1 VDNFVDISPAQAK
14 ILGKSR
20 LSTRCLE
27 KKQICIPIKIK
38 YLAQLFGTGLAFVGN
53 RQASVHVNNF
63 CEQVLK
69 IRQKPAKS
77 C

>member
-1 VDNFVDISPAQAK
+1 VDNFVDIYPSRAK

-20 LSTRCLE
+20 LSTRRLE

-38 YLAQLFGTGLAFVGN
+38 YLAITLCDGTAFDGFRRAGN
-53 RQASVHVNNF
+53 EAKKI
-63 CEQVLK
+63 CEQV
-69 IRQKPAKS
+69 QKMRCKHGKS